1 MPKEIRVINRDVNLR
16 ASGSEDDAQDYV
28 EGIGIVYDTEV
39 EIWPG
44 FFEKIRSGAL
54 SDSLKDGSVKK
65 SFFNHNPSF
74 VLSTTESDP
83 ALELKDESDGLRFK
97 SPIPDTTYG
106 NDLRENL
113 KRKNVRGASFSFDVD
128 KEDEIITIDEK
139 DNWHREI
146 TKATLYEI
154 GPVTNPA
161 YESTEVSLRSVEN
174 IVKEI
179 KQRNAPKTDN
189 AAEIRANREKEF
201 FLIDKNII

>member
-1 MPKEIRVINRDVNLR
+1 MPKEIRVINRSVELR
-16 ASGSEDDAQDYV
+16 ASGSEDDAQDYA

-44 FFEKIRSGAL
+44 FFEKIRSGAM

-113 KRKNVRGASFSFDVD
+113 KRKNVRGASFCFDVD
-128 KEDEIITIDEK
+128 KEGEIITIDEK

-146 TKATLYEI
+146 TKATLYEV

-161 YESTEVSLRSVEN
+161 YESTEVNLRSVEN

>member
-1 MPKEIRVINRDVNLR
+1 MPKELRVINRAVNLR

-113 KRKNVRGASFSFDVD
+113 KRKNVCGASFSFDVD
-128 KEDEIITIDEK
+128 KEGEIITIDEK

-146 TKATLYEI
+146 IKATLYEV

-161 YESTEVSLRSVEN
+161 YESTEVNLRSIEN

-201 FLIDKNII
+201 FLIYKNII

>member
-1 MPKEIRVINRDVNLR
+1 MPKEIRVINRNVELR
-16 ASGSEDDAQDYV
+16 ASKSEEDTQEYV
-28 EGIGIVYDTEV
+28 EGVGIVYDKEV
-39 EIWPG
+39 EIWQG

-83 ALELKDESDGLRFK
+83 VLELKDESDGLRFK

-128 KEDEIITIDEK
+128 KEGEIITVDEK
-139 DNWHREI
+139 GNWHREI
-146 TKATLYEI
+146 TKATLYEV

-161 YESTEVSLRSVEN
+161 YESTELNLRSVEN
-174 IVKEI
+174 IVTEI
-179 KQRNAPKTDN
+179 KKRNAPKTDT

-201 FLIDKNII
+201 FLIDKLI

>member
-1 MPKEIRVINRDVNLR
+1 MPKEIRVINRNVELR

-28 EGIGIVYDTEV
+28 EGIGIIYDTEV

-128 KEDEIITIDEK
+128 KEGEIITIDEK

>member
-128 KEDEIITIDEK
+128 KEGEIITIDEK

>member
-1 MPKEIRVINRDVNLR
+1 MPKEIRVINRNVELR
-16 ASGSEDDAQDYV
+16 ASKSEEDTQEYV
-28 EGIGIVYDTEV
+28 EGVGIVYDKEV
-39 EIWPG
+39 EIWQG

-83 ALELKDESDGLRFK
+83 ALELKDEADGLRFK

-128 KEDEIITIDEK
+128 KEGEIITVDEK
-139 DNWHREI
+139 GNWHREI
-146 TKATLYEI
+146 TKATLYEV

-161 YESTEVSLRSVEN
+161 YESTELNLRSVEN
-174 IVKEI
+174 IVTEI
-179 KQRNAPKTDN
+179 KKRNAPKTDT

>member
-1 MPKEIRVINRDVNLR
+1 MPKEIRVINRNVELR

-128 KEDEIITIDEK
+128 KEGEIITVDEK
-139 DNWHREI
+139 GNWHREI

>member
-1 MPKEIRVINRDVNLR
+1 MPKEIRVINRNVELR

-128 KEDEIITIDEK
+128 KEGEIITIDEK

-146 TKATLYEI
+146 TKATLYEV

>member
-1 MPKEIRVINRDVNLR
+1 
-16 ASGSEDDAQDYV
+16 
-28 EGIGIVYDTEV
+28 
-39 EIWPG
+39 
-44 FFEKIRSGAL
+44 
-54 SDSLKDGSVKK
+54 
-65 SFFNHNPSF
+65 
-74 VLSTTESDP
+74 
-83 ALELKDESDGLRFK
+83 
-97 SPIPDTTYG
+97 
-106 NDLRENL
+106 L

-128 KEDEIITIDEK
+128 KEGEIITIDEK